1 MRLRPPI
8 LVLSLAMATAA
19 PGLAAGP
26 TPGARPQPN
35 AGAPRPPVHAR
46 PAWLGIEMQST
57 LIGVRVE
64 HVVRGSPADKAGM
77 KEGDRVVRVD
87 GVTMQT
93 PSDVLRAMAQHH
105 EGESVDVAFVRQGKE
120 QTVKAALIARP
131 SLDDIMRMEHVGTF
145 APGFAGLAPASGA
158 VPASVQAL
166 RGRVAVIEFW
176 AIWCGPCRMTMP
188 ILDGWQAKYGAQGL
202 SVVGIT
208 TDPQDKAA
216 IFAAQSGTHYA
227 IASDPTGATTEAYGV
242 RSIPALFVV
251 DKRGVVREVS
261 VGYEPG
267 GETRIE
273 HLVQQLL
280 AEPAP
285 PKP

>member
-1 MRLRPPI
+1 MRP
-8 LVLSLAMATAA
+8 
-19 PGLAAGP
+19 
-26 TPGARPQPN
+26 
-35 AGAPRPPVHAR
+35 
-46 PAWLGIEMQST
+46 T

-64 HVVRGSPADKAGM
+64 HVVRGSPAERAGM
-77 KEGDRVVRVD
+77 HAGDRIVKVD
-87 GVTMQT
+87 GVAVQT

-105 EGESVDVAFVRQGKE
+105 EGDTVEIAFVRLGK
-120 QTVKAALIARP
+120 TRTAKAALIARP
-131 SLDDIMRMEHVGTF
+131 TLDDIMRMEHVGTF
-145 APGFAGLAPASGA
+145 APAFAGLAPASGA

-202 SVVGIT
+202 SVIGIT
-208 TDPQDKAA
+208 TDAQDKAA
-216 IFAAQSGTHYA
+216 LFAAQSGTHYA

-242 RSIPALFVV
+242 RSIPAIFVV

-261 VGYEPG
+261 VGYESG
-267 GETRIE
+267 GETHIE